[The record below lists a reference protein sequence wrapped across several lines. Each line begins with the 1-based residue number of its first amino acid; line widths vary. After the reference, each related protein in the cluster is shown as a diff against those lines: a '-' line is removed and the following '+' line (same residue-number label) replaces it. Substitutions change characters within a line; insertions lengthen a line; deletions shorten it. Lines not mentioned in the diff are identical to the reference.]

1 MHGHFVAAEDLQLVG
16 TIAFASL
23 LRTKR
28 QPTDFQS
35 PFRPYLQ
42 WIFITFNLIVL
53 GFIFK
58 AKPLES
64 LLGLCTLVIGAA
76 TYAWDR
82 WQR

>member
-1 MHGHFVAAEDLQLVG
+1 MAILLLLKIYSSWARSPLP
-16 TIAFASL
+16 ASSAP
-23 LRTKR
+23 KDS
-28 QPTDFQS
+28 PS